1 MRSNC
6 RCRSSLK
13 TVQTALRKK
22 NFFLPSVVQELMDAG
37 KCDVKVMDT
46 PAKWYGVTYHED
58 KEKIVAFIEQMIG
71 EGVYPETLWN
81 GKGE

>member
-1 MRSNC
+1 
-6 RCRSSLK
+6 
-13 TVQTALRKK
+13 
-22 NFFLPSVVQELMDAG
+22 MDAG